1 MPAAQVADT
10 AKTLVAPGTTVTL
23 PRPPASLAA
32 NSAHVMDFERLVQ
45 WLVSKGVLVV
55 LEGEMEVRPSL
66 FSSQDCYSDMIC
78 LCQDLPSPLV
88 TDEVS
93 VVPTAIAHGQVSTH
107 SGRPVRQTACMS
119 CGPKAPPR
127 CLQAVT
133 THASSSQIPAEDYT
147 RVGQQ

>member
-23 PRPPASLAA
+23 PRPPSSLAA

-45 WLVSKGVLVV
+45 WLASKGVLVV

-66 FSSQDCYSDMIC
+66 FSSQNPYSDVMC
-78 LCQDLPSPLV
+78 LCQDLPPPV
-88 TDEVS
+88 ADEIS
-93 VVPTAIAHGQVSTH
+93 EVPTVIAQGQVSTR
-107 SGRPVRQTACMS
+107 SGRPVRQTARMS

-127 CLQAVT
+127 RLQAVT
-133 THASSSQIPAEDYT
+133 PQASSSRIPAEDYT